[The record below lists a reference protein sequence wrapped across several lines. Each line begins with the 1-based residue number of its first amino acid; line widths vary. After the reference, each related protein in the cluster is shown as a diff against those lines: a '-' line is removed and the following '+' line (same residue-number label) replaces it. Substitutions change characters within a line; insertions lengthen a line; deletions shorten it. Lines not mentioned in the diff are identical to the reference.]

1 MNNYN
6 IINLS
11 EIDSTNNYTF
21 TLKDTSLF
29 KEGLVITTKYQ
40 TAGRGYFGNIWESE
54 KAKNIIISILIEPK
68 IHVDKIFDISK
79 LASLTLID
87 FLLSKGLNSQIKWPN
102 DILVNSK
109 KIAGI
114 LIQNIISN
122 NIVTHS
128 VIGLGLNVNQVVFK
142 RYSPLATSLKL
153 EANKDF
159 NLVDIQKSILNY
171 FDNRLNDYRSKNTLN
186 NNYLN
191 ALFQKDKLVF
201 FKSESKKFKGIIRG
215 INDSG
220 LLQVESDDLVKEYDI
235 KDIKMIF

>member
-1 MNNYN
+1 
-6 IINLS
+6 
-11 EIDSTNNYTF
+11 
-21 TLKDTSLF
+21 
-29 KEGLVITTKYQ
+29 
-40 TAGRGYFGNIWESE
+40 
-54 KAKNIIISILIEPK
+54 
-68 IHVDKIFDISK
+68 
-79 LASLTLID
+79 
-87 FLLSKGLNSQIKWPN
+87 
-102 DILVNSK
+102 
-109 KIAGI
+109 
-114 LIQNIISN
+114 
-122 NIVTHS
+122 
-128 VIGLGLNVNQVVFK
+128 
-142 RYSPLATSLKL
+142 PLATSLKL